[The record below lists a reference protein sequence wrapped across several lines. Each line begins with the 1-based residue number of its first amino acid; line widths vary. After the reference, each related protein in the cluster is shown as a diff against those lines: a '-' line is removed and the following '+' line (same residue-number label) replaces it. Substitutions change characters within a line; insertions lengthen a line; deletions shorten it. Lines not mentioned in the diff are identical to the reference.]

1 MFCLGMRSKIN
12 VDFVVDII
20 IFEHIESVYFVCHK
34 IFVKEMVVSFLTL
47 FVNKYTTCALFTKQ
61 PLFACNLT
69 SKMIKY
75 IQTKYSW

>member
-1 MFCLGMRSKIN
+1 
-12 VDFVVDII
+12 
-20 IFEHIESVYFVCHK
+20 
-34 IFVKEMVVSFLTL
+34 MVVSFLTL

-75 IQTKYSW
+75 HGKKFIQQIGYNVKEYI

>member
-1 MFCLGMRSKIN
+1 MFCLGMRSN
-12 VDFVVDII
+12 VDFVVDILFLNTLNPFI
-20 IFEHIESVYFVCHK
+20 LYAIRY
-34 IFVKEMVVSFLTL
+34 FVKEMVVSFLTL